1 MSGMDTVGER
11 KSRKD
16 KKEKWGCHEPASRA
30 RLRPGALRAALR
42 GWLARDAGGTSEKL

>member
-1 MSGMDTVGER
+1 MQFPKEECFER
-11 KSRKD
+11 VKD
-16 KKEKWGCHEPASRA
+16 KKEKRGFHEPASRA

>member
-1 MSGMDTVGER
+1 MQFLKEECFER
-11 KSRKD
+11 VKD
-16 KKEKWGCHEPASRA
+16 KKERRGCHEPTSRA